1 MTEVLEKN
9 AIPGSWYAKIFR
21 IQTMQR
27 AVTIDFSTKTI
38 TKSEKQMLQELFLF
52 FKNPVKTQRL
62 VSNTIFNK

>member
-27 AVTIDFSTKTI
+27 AVTTDFSTKTI